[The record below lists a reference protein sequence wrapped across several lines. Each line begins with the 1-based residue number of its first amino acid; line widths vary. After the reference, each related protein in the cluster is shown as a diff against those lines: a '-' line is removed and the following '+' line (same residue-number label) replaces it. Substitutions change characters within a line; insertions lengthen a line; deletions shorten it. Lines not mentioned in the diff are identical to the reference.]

1 MLQLIKKINE
11 TLKPFHVEIFF
22 STRASEDFSKYDKG
36 QQTKILALI
45 VKRAKTGPLI
55 KPEGIGQPLKGE
67 LHGFSRIK
75 PLNMKLRII
84 YRPEKNGVVKMGI
97 IAIGPRD
104 KQKVYKLAAERVIEF
119 MDEMG

>member
-11 TLKPFHVEIFF
+11 SLKPFNVEIFF